1 MKILKKIFGFKFT
14 VYVWAIA
21 IAILV
26 FIGAYFLGVSNSNS
40 KGNQTTE
47 SYSMVK
53 YIEKVNQ
60 VVFLNVGI
68 QKIDTIS
75 NVKKVFGWE
84 IPYSEK
90 KAIIILN
97 YSAKLGIKQPVS
109 IQENGENSFTI
120 HIPKFE
126 VIGVELDPEN
136 PYTPYDK
143 NGEFLSASTEDVD
156 TGEAVAK
163 GLSSDQQEEYLKQ
176 YKETIQESA
185 ENYYNNLFQSVYPDC
200 TLEFV
205 YD

>member
-26 FIGAYFLGVSNSNS
+26 FIGAYFLVVSNSNS

-143 NGEFLSASTEDVD
+143 NGEFLSASTDVD

-163 GLSSDQQEEYLKQ
+163 GLSSDEQEEYLKQ

>member
-68 QKIDTIS
+68 QKVDTIS
-75 NVKKVFGWE
+75 NVQKKFGWE

-126 VIGVELDPEN
+126 VIGVELDSKE
-136 PYTPYDK
+136 PYTLYSKD
-143 NGEFLSASTEDVD
+143 NGILSYSTKDVD
-156 TGEAVAK
+156 TAEAATK
-163 GLSSDQQEEYLKQ
+163 GLSNKQQKKYLNH
-176 YKETIQESA
+176 YKESLQESA

>member
-14 VYVWAIA
+14 VYVWMIA
-21 IAILV
+21 IAIFV
-26 FIGAYFLGVSNSNS
+26 FIGAYFLGVSNSNY

-75 NVKKVFGWE
+75 NVQKVFGWE

-97 YSAKLGIKQPVS
+97 YSAKLGIKQAVS
-109 IQENGENSFTI
+109 IQENGENSFTV
-120 HIPKFE
+120 HIPEFE
-126 VIGVELDPEN
+126 VIGVELDSDN
-136 PYTPYDK
+136 PYELYSQ
-143 NGEFLSASTEDVD
+143 NGELLSASTKNVD

-163 GLSSDQQEEYLKQ
+163 GLSSDEQKEYLKQ
-176 YKETIQESA
+176 YKEMIKESA
-185 ENYYNNLFQSVYPDC
+185 ENYYNTLFKSAYPDC

>member
-75 NVKKVFGWE
+75 K
-84 IPYSEK
+84 Y
-90 KAIIILN
+90 
-97 YSAKLGIKQPVS
+97 
-109 IQENGENSFTI
+109 
-120 HIPKFE
+120 
-126 VIGVELDPEN
+126 ELDAERR
-136 PYTPYDK
+136 K
-143 NGEFLSASTEDVD
+143 F
-156 TGEAVAK
+156 K
-163 GLSSDQQEEYLKQ
+163 EYRKKD
-176 YKETIQESA
+176 YS
-185 ENYYNNLFQSVYPDC
+185 NYQKRKSKFYNNL
-200 TLEFV
+200 
-205 YD
+205 